1 MVYLKN
7 LQYLV
12 ITVCLS
18 GRISNKIF
26 LISGSKPMS
35 NIRSASSK
43 TYKKAT
49 GKKNCCYFLQ
59 NFFKHMYKIKSNYM
73 CGTCTYQ
80 VGNWLHIHNFV
91 HDQVIQSP
99 RGGNNDFYSLGHN
112 IDLLPSVASTIHTNT
127 VMNKRPIDDIASL
140 RCTSWLTNAFIIPA
154 IMNVFIIPDTWFH
167 FLPLKN
173 KEWVFIWT
181 N

>member
-1 MVYLKN
+1 MKLNMNKTVRKN
-7 LQYLV
+7 
-12 ITVCLS
+12 
-18 GRISNKIF
+18 
-26 LISGSKPMS
+26 
-35 NIRSASSK
+35 
-43 TYKKAT
+43 
-49 GKKNCCYFLQ
+49 KNNQ
-59 NFFKHMYKIKSNYM
+59 IKSNFM

-140 RCTSWLTNAFIIPA
+140 RCTSWLMNAFIIPA
-154 IMNVFIIPDTWFH
+154 IMNVFIITATWFH
-167 FLPLKN
+167 FLPIKN